1 MSMPDPLQGTGW
13 NTIPAGTTRTLTGN
27 SLGLISRDSR
37 HGLEAGRYR
46 LHIQYARVVGADT
59 DDEYGIDKKLEFTVR
74 ERLAGTG
81 DERRIVDLIREDV
94 RGGRRDYHRDIA
106 YPDAA
111 ARILLFHSG
120 SDMAPH
126 AWYWLGVTEEERGRY
141 KHAVWC
147 YEKLLTLDPDY
158 PINEAIRFY
167 RLRALVKR
175 EKLPFAAA
183 ADRARQLLETT
194 SDIYARSS
202 LEGYIERMEREA
214 RSLKEL
220 QKELKEAGI
229 GLDDA
234 EGEE

>member
-1 MSMPDPLQGTGW
+1 MPDAYQGTLW
-13 NTIPAGTTRTLTGN
+13 KTIPAGTTGTLTRN
-27 SLGLISRDSR
+27 IMGLISRHSR

-46 LHIQYARVVGADT
+46 LHIQYARVIGADT

-81 DERRIVDLIREDV
+81 DDRRIVDIIREDAWD
-94 RGGRRDYHRDIA
+94 GLPRDIA

-126 AWYWLGVTEEERGRY
+126 AWYWLGVTEEERRRY

-158 PINEAIRFY
+158 PINEAVRFY

-202 LEGYIERMEREA
+202 LEGYIEHLEREA

-220 QKELKEAGI
+220 HK
-229 GLDDA
+229 
-234 EGEE
+234 